1 MKLDI
6 QPFGKTADGQ
16 PVSRF
21 TITNRAGHS
30 IAMTD
35 FGATLL
41 EVMMMLMAAVSWT
54 TLIYASIRWS
64 RILLAIRTLVQ
75 PSVVFVIGSR
85 MENFRSTA
93 KRIR

>member
-41 EVMMMLMAAVSWT
+41 EVMMPDGSVSWT